1 MRRILSVLCVL
12 VSVVAAAEES
22 AAEISRKSRERGS
35 LNLVD
40 LQAELK
46 LTTTSK
52 DGKVKEQV
60 LTSAAKK
67 VNGRDASIARFSAP
81 AGVAGVAVLT
91 VAGTGTDGD
100 DIAMFLPKLK
110 RVRKMAKSERGKA
123 FMDTDFSFADLGSTA
138 ANDEKAKKL
147 ADAKV
152 DGRDTFVLVS
162 PGEAESPYSEVTVW
176 VDKETYVPM
185 KALYKDKDGKPF
197 KSYRTLKLKK
207 FKDRVL
213 ASDSEMENVQT
224 GSKTKVE
231 ILKIEDSKLGDEA
244 FSERGLERG

>member
-1 MRRILSVLCVL
+1 MSRALVLSCLL
-12 VSVVAAAEES
+12 FSAVAAAEES
-22 AAEISRKSRERGS
+22 AADISKKSRERGS

-40 LQAELK
+40 LTAEMK

-67 VNGRDASIARFSAP
+67 VNGRDASLARFSQP

-91 VAGTGTDGD
+91 LAGQGNEGD
-100 DIAMFLPKLK
+100 DISMYLPKLK
-110 RVRKMAKSERGKA
+110 RVRKLAKTEKGKS
-123 FMDTDFSFADLGSTA
+123 FMDTDFSFADLGSTT
-138 ANDEKAKKL
+138 ANDDKVKRL
-147 ADAKV
+147 ADAKEA
-152 DGRDTFVLVS
+152 GRDTYVLTG
-162 PGEAESPYSEVTVW
+162 PADMESPYSEVTVW

-185 KALYKDKDGKPF
+185 KAEYKDKDGKPY
-197 KSYRTLKLKK
+197 KAYRTLKLKK

-213 ASDSEMENVQT
+213 AAESEMENLQT
-224 GSKTKVE
+224 GSRTKVE

-244 FSERGLERG
+244 FSDRGLERG

>member
-1 MRRILSVLCVL
+1 MRRILSVVCLL
-12 VSVVAAAEES
+12 VSVVAAAQQS
-22 AAEISRKSRERGS
+22 AADISRKSRERGS

-40 LQAELK
+40 LQAEMK

-52 DGKVKEQV
+52 EGKVKEQV

-67 VNGRDASIARFSAP
+67 VNGRDASIARFSQP

-91 VAGTGTDGD
+91 LSGQGNEPD
-100 DIAMFLPKLK
+100 DIAMYLPKLR
-110 RVRKMAKSERGKA
+110 RVRKMAKSERSKA
-123 FMDTDFSFADLGSTA
+123 FMETDFSFADLGGTA
-138 ANDEKAKKL
+138 ANDDKAKKL

-152 DGRDTFVLVS
+152 EGRDSYVLQS
-162 PGEAESPYSEVTVW
+162 PGEENTPYSEVTVW

-185 KALYKDKDGKPF
+185 KAEYKDREGKLL
-197 KSYRTLKLKK
+197 KVYRTLKLKK

-224 GSKTKVE
+224 GSRTKVQ
-231 ILKIEDSKLGDEA
+231 ILKIEDSNLGDEA

>member
-1 MRRILSVLCVL
+1 MRRILSLCLVLTCA
-12 VSVVAAAEES
+12 VAIAEES
-22 AAEISRKSRERGS
+22 AADISRKSRERGS

-67 VNGRDASIARFSAP
+67 VNGRDASIARFSQP

-91 VAGTGTDGD
+91 LSGQGSEGD
-100 DIAMFLPKLK
+100 DISMFLPRLK
-110 RVRKMAKSERGKA
+110 RVRKLAKTERGKA
-123 FMDTDFSFADLGSTA
+123 FMDTDFSFADLGNTS
-138 ANDEKAKKL
+138 ANDDKVKRL
-147 ADAKV
+147 PDAKV
-152 DGRDTFVLVS
+152 EGRDTYVLTG
-162 PGEAESPYSEVTVW
+162 PAEEDSPYSEITVW

-185 KALYKDKDGKPF
+185 KAEYKDKDGKPY
-197 KSYRTLKLKK
+197 KAYRTLKLKK

-213 ASDSEMENVQT
+213 AAESEMQNVQT

-231 ILKIEDSKLGDEA
+231 ILKLEESKLTDEA
-244 FSERGLERG
+244 FSDRGLERG